1 MEILGVGPLEFFFV
15 LLIALIIIGPRDMAK
30 TARTLGRSL
39 NRLYKSD
46 SWRMILQASRNL
58 RTLPNRLAREAEM
71 SDLREARDAIREAG
85 QGISGDVHKL
95 QDDLKAWTAPPPSPQ
110 KPAPSGPPST
120 SGEPEPPAPP
130 DPTHL

>member
-46 SWRMILQASRNL
+46 SWRMILRASRNL

-71 SDLREARDAIREAG
+71 AELREARDAIKEAG
-85 QGISGDVHKL
+85 QEVSRDVRAM
-95 QDDLKAWTAPPPSPQ
+95 QDDLKAWTTPPPPPEASEPPSPP
-110 KPAPSGPPST
+110 KPTTP
-120 SGEPEPPAPP
+120 
-130 DPTHL
+130 

>member
-71 SDLREARDAIREAG
+71 AELREARDAIKEAG
-85 QGISGDVHKL
+85 QEVSRDVRAM
-95 QDDLKAWTAPPPSPQ
+95 QDDLKAWTTPPPPPEASEPPSPP
-110 KPAPSGPPST
+110 KPTTP
-120 SGEPEPPAPP
+120 
-130 DPTHL
+130 

>member
-71 SDLREARDAIREAG
+71 ADLREAREAIREAG

-110 KPAPSGPPST
+110 KPAPSAPPAP